1 MLQCLARRSPKETG
15 QLNKQPE
22 TRRNDRPTVLI
33 LVEYYT
39 PAYKAGGP
47 IRTISNMV
55 DRIGE
60 DVSFKII
67 TKDRDFEDTR
77 SFANAV
83 VNKWHTVG
91 NAQVL
96 YLSPDRMT
104 ISSLRGVLNATEH
117 DVLYINSFF
126 NILLS
131 ICPMLLRKLR
141 LIPRRPVVLAPR
153 GEFSPGA
160 LNLKYPKK
168 RLFIWIGNVLR
179 LYSGITWQA
188 SSEMER
194 KDIERWFPSP
204 LKTRRYGSCV
214 HIALNISPAYSLPDN
229 KGAPVP
235 KTPGSLNIIFLS
247 RISPKKN
254 LDYALNV
261 LKELRGTVT
270 FDIYGPIGR
279 DKEYWETC
287 NRIIAELPSNVTVN
301 YKGAIKQNEVRDTFS
316 RYHVFLF
323 PTRGENFGHVI
334 MESLSAGC
342 PVILSDQTPWR
353 DLEEKGVGW
362 DIPLSQ
368 PEKFRSVLEQL
379 IEMGEDEFNVYSQH
393 AIKHAIEAAN
403 DSNVLEQNRQLFL
416 QAQS

>member
-1 MLQCLARRSPKETG
+1 MNEQPEPRRS
-15 QLNKQPE
+15 
-22 TRRNDRPTVLI
+22 DRPTVLI

-39 PAYKAGGP
+39 PAYKGGGP
-47 IRTISNMV
+47 IRTISNIV
-55 DRIGE
+55 NRIGE
-60 DVSFKII
+60 DISFKIL
-67 TKDRDFEDTR
+67 TKDRDFEDAR
-77 SFANAV
+77 PFANVV

-104 ISSLRGVLNATEH
+104 ISSLRGVLNATEY

-126 NILLS
+126 SPLFS

-188 SSEMER
+188 SSEMEQ
-194 KDIERWFPSP
+194 KDIERWFPCP
-204 LKTRRYGSCV
+204 LKARRGGSRV
-214 HIALNISPAYSLPDN
+214 QIALALSPACSLPEN
-229 KGAPVP
+229 KGAPVR
-235 KTPGSLNIIFLS
+235 KTSGSLNIIFLS
-247 RISPKKN
+247 RITAMKN

-270 FDIYGPIGR
+270 FDIYGPIDR
-279 DKEYWETC
+279 DKEYWEAC

-301 YKGAIKQNEVRDTFS
+301 YKGAVKQNEVRDTFS
-316 RYHVFLF
+316 QYHVFLF

-362 DIPLSQ
+362 DIPLSH

-379 IEMGEDEFNVYSQH
+379 IEMGEDEFNVHAQH
-393 AIKHAIEAAN
+393 AVMHAFKAAN
-403 DSNVLEQNRQLFL
+403 DRNVLEQNLQLFL